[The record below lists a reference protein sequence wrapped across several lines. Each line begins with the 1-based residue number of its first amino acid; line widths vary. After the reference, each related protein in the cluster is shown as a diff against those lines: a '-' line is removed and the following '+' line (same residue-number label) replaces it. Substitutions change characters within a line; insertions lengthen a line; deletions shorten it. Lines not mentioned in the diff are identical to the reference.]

1 MKRTLTG
8 RLVAV
13 AVLSVIAYSLLYFLT
28 RPLLPEDLA
37 RHAGPDGVGY
47 SQLWITV
54 LIIGALATLCLSIG
68 IIVYRDFV
76 SLGHWYPG
84 PKAIAACF
92 LAAGFGILGLGTAM
106 ILTVLGR
113 EAEELGSQ
121 PIAMGLLGLG
131 LVFASSAG
139 LLAKMLPRAKEETLS
154 D

>member
-84 PKAIAACF
+84 PKAIVVCF
-92 LAAGFGILGLGTAM
+92 LAAGFGILA
-106 ILTVLGR
+106 
-113 EAEELGSQ
+113 
-121 PIAMGLLGLG
+121 
-131 LVFASSAG
+131 
-139 LLAKMLPRAKEETLS
+139 
-154 D
+154 